1 MITAGWSLK
10 VSASFYMLDDSLDLG
25 YMCECPD
32 IMEVQG
38 QEFLIL
44 SRQKEE
50 NCKEIIFAGR
60 MDYKNG
66 RFLVDGEAEKS
77 LDEGFD
83 FYAPQS
89 FVDESGRCLLFGWLG
104 SGELEYQMSQP
115 PVKEGW
121 LHSLTIPR
129 EVYVCGKGLCQRP
142 ARELKALRKGEQSM
156 ECKGVSV
163 IDRGTVSLEI
173 LAENLKGQT
182 VSYEIGGAL
191 KVCYR
196 KEDQIMRIQRKRWDS
211 PSYDEKMLPLGCLDN
226 MHIFL
231 DYSTAEIFINN
242 GKITFTSKVYFDADT
257 QIRIFSDEKI
267 KMKTWLLEVA

>member
-1 MITAGWSLK
+1 
-10 VSASFYMLDDSLDLG
+10 
-25 YMCECPD
+25 
-32 IMEVQG
+32 
-38 QEFLIL
+38 
-44 SRQKEE
+44 
-50 NCKEIIFAGR
+50 
-60 MDYKNG
+60 
-66 RFLVDGEAEKS
+66 
-77 LDEGFD
+77 
-83 FYAPQS
+83 
-89 FVDESGRCLLFGWLG
+89 
-104 SGELEYQMSQP
+104 MSQP